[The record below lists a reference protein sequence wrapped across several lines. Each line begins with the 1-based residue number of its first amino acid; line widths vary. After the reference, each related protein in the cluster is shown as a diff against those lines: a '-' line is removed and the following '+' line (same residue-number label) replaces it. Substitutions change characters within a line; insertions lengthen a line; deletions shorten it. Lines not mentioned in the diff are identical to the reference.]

1 MSVNKTTDSPFSTP
15 TDFYGYNITG
25 VSKADLGHYHEAL
38 TYFSKA
44 IEIDPD
50 NFISYFN
57 RASIKMKLG
66 DIEGAR
72 IDFKKSEVLNS
83 IDYYV

>member
-1 MSVNKTTDSPFSTP
+1 MSVVKTTESSFSTP

-38 TYFSKA
+38 AYFSKA

-57 RASIKMKLG
+57 IMIYL
-66 DIEGAR
+66 R
-72 IDFKKSEVLNS
+72 IF
-83 IDYYV
+83 